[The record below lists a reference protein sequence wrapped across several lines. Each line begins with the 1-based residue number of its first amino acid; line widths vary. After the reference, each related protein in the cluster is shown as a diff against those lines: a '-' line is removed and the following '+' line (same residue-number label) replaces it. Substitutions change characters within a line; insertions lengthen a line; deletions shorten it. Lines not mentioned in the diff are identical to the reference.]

1 MKGEVRAKEV
11 GKRLSFL
18 RKVTVAVVGLM
29 TPEKQESLQKPRQ
42 EVELVI

>member
-1 MKGEVRAKEV
+1 MKGEVHAKEV

-18 RKVTVAVVGLM
+18 RKVSVAVVGLM
-29 TPEKQESLQKPRQ
+29 TPEKQESLQKPQQ

>member
-1 MKGEVRAKEV
+1 MKGEVRAKGD

-18 RKVTVAVVGLM
+18 RKVSVAVVGLM
-29 TPEKQESLQKPRQ
+29 TPEKQESLEKPQQ